1 MFFTKKEIKGLW
13 ILLYW
18 IAIGLAFVGLYI
30 YSCRASEL
38 SDLIEKEKLYLPSE
52 AEEIVKNNHLVPVM
66 ACRYPNRAGLEKII
80 VIDYLKEEDS
90 QKLFLNSCER
100 PNIKAT
106 AVFDTQKKVIVFCFY
121 DEWGK
126 KCLIRKVFL

>member
-1 MFFTKKEIKGLW
+1 M
-13 ILLYW
+13 LYW
-18 IAIGLAFVGLYI
+18 ITIGLAFIGLYI

-90 QKLFLNSCER
+90 QKLFLNTGER
-100 PNIKAT
+100 PNVKAV
-106 AVFDTQKKVIVFCFY
+106 AVFDTLKKIIIFCWL

-126 KCLIRKVFL
+126 KVYIRKQFL